1 VSHRARL
8 ALLLLAA
15 LASARTIAD
24 DARSDN
30 SRPKSRTGEVA
41 GGNLSATVSAVG
53 TLEPEEVSEV
63 GARVAGQVESLG
75 PDPRDPNKSVDYTTS
90 VEQGA
95 VLAQIDP
102 SVYKVRRDHAR
113 AVLATAEANVKLMA
127 SRLRVAQVEQQVVR
141 KRLADK
147 LATQEELDEVIAR
160 NDEAAAR
167 LPVARAAVEEARTAL
182 AAADLNLD
190 FATIRSPIKGI
201 VIDRRV
207 NVGQSVSAAPNPT
220 TLFLIAKD
228 LKRLQVWASVK
239 EADIPRIHPGQQARF
254 TVDGYPGRTF
264 QGTVRQVRLNAA
276 MTQNVVT
283 YTVVVDVDNSDGTLL
298 PYLTANVNFLVAEH

>member
-1 VSHRARL
+1 VSHRARFV
-8 ALLLLAA
+8 LLLLAA
-15 LASARTIAD
+15 LASARSIAD
-24 DARSDN
+24 DGRSDS

-41 GGNLSATVSAVG
+41 GASLSGTVSALG
-53 TLEPEEVSEV
+53 TLEPEEVIEV

-75 PDPRDPNKSVDYTTS
+75 PDPKDPNKTVDYNTS
-90 VEQGA
+90 VEKGA
-95 VLAQIDP
+95 VLAQID
-102 SVYKVRRDHAR
+102 STLYKIRLDYAR
-113 AVLATAEANVKLMA
+113 AVLATAEANLKLMA

-147 LATQEELDEVIAR
+147 LATQGELDEVIAR

-167 LPVARAAVEEARTAL
+167 VPLARAAVEEARAAL

-220 TLFLIAKD
+220 ILFLIAKD

-239 EADIPRIHPGQQARF
+239 EADVARIHPKQQARF
-254 TVDGYPGRTF
+254 TVDAYPGRTF
-264 QGTVRQVRLNAA
+264 HGTVRQVRLNAT

-283 YTVVVDVDNSDGTLL
+283 YTVVVDVDNSEGTLL